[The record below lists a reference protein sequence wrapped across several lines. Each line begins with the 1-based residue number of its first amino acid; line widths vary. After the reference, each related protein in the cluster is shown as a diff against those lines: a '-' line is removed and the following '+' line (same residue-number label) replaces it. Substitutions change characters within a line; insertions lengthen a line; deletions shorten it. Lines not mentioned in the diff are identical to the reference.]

1 MIHVGRVPSPALRS
15 KAPKLQDDCVT
26 NVRGRLWYIW
36 GGSWFDSLPTLLLTA
51 RGRESRQEELALP
64 IAAQPPKVEEIFAM
78 RKLLLI
84 CLALCVMFML
94 VGVTFAADST
104 TVNGIVSDSKCRA
117 KNAGTKGAECTKER
131 VKKGAK
137 LVVVT
142 DGDQKVI
149 ALDNPAVLSGHEGH
163 HVAVTGTV
171 TGESMHV
178 DRVKMI
184 EKSAMYR

>member
-1 MIHVGRVPSPALRS
+1 MLPNVLLAAHRNRLRQGEF
-15 KAPKLQDDCVT
+15 AYKL
-26 NVRGRLWYIW
+26 R
-36 GGSWFDSLPTLLLTA
+36 P
-51 RGRESRQEELALP
+51 SRQNF
-64 IAAQPPKVEEIFAM
+64 EEIFAM

-94 VGVTFAADST
+94 VGITFAADST
-104 TVNGIVSDSKCRA
+104 TVNGIVSDSKCGA
-117 KNAGTKGAECTKER
+117 KNAGAKGAECTKEC

-149 ALDNPAVLSGHEGH
+149 AVDNPDVLTGHEGH

-171 TGESMHV
+171 TGESMHI
-178 DRVKMI
+178 DSVKMI
-184 EKSAMYR
+184 EKSAM